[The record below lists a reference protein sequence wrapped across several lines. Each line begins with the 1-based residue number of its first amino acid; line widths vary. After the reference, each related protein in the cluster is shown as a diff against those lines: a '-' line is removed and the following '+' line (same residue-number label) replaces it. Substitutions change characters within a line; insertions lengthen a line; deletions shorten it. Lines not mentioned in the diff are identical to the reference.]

1 MRTAVAALGVLAVF
15 VAACAPGSAITISLL
30 DYASSAH
37 EVNANVGDVV
47 QIRCRISGALA
58 GEFSGF
64 EAWINVDGPAVATGQ
79 ATVGDWLRRP
89 SILFFGAYETSELN
103 DNGTPEDPD
112 DDYFEAV
119 NTAPADKQGG
129 ILFSPASLPGSG
141 TIAVFNVL
149 VQGEGDIT
157 VSLIPADA
165 ILHGTFVANAAGGVL
180 DNLEFGPDF
189 VIHSYLP
196 VRNVSKGTRHLT
208 IQEAVSAADPGN
220 VLEAA
225 AGIYPETVVIDK
237 ALTLQGAGSGTTT
250 IDASAVTT
258 TGSVVT
264 INVPSGDLLLDGFTL
279 KTSKT
284 LYGISARGASPASTI
299 TISNNVILGTG
310 GAVESDYDFGII
322 AGYGS
327 QATLVIEG
335 NTIDD
340 TYNNSMLIERQL
352 GETVITNN
360 RVLGCWPSIYFL
372 THSGSDVASTQT
384 VAGNMI
390 DMSAADPYGCVG
402 IMFVGGYYR
411 PDLPPDFP
419 RTGGYDDVVVAGN
432 TLTGVGLESRGICL
446 ANYNDVNGSDGEIA
460 SPSVTGN
467 TITGSSNGRGIQ
479 LIGYVTDADINSNSI
494 SGVGEGFRGWS
505 GPYTSFEPAGAMLN
519 NNSITGCGTLAV
531 NWMCAEV
538 LNAENNWWGSPDG
551 PADPVGTIEMP
562 DATASVSQMINA
574 VAELSGSL
582 GNGVTEDVD
591 YYPWLMGAPP
601 LGSTLLVLDVQ
612 DDSLFVGRGEK
623 VTIDVKV
630 LNLEQAIFGGQTF
643 VAHDES
649 MLGSPVVQEGE
660 DDWEVLETFK
670 ATGGEID
677 FAFGNYI
684 VESDDDAVVS
694 RLVFTAGSSD
704 GIARVTFR
712 PDAGDGVYDT
722 ILAGS
727 GTGAIYPTK
736 IDGQWIII
744 DGTDPINVQI
754 AADPSTWINQLTGG
768 PVTLTF
774 SAQDATSGIDHYEL
788 TVEGFNS
795 GAPFTTVSPYL
806 LDVTGLDDGEPLATV
821 TAFDRAGNSASAS
834 LNLKL
839 DKTKPVFTVAAA
851 ADPGDWTNADAVSIS
866 WAADYSCSGKL
877 KEEILVDSVLVVTDP
892 ANPYSLDVTGYS
904 DCDVHTVTVRA
915 TDNAGN
921 VETSETSFKLD
932 NTKPVF
938 TVAAAADPADWTNAD
953 NVSISWTADYSC
965 SGKLKEEILVDSVLV
980 VTDPANP
987 YSLDVTGY
995 SDCDVHTVTVR
1006 ATDNAGNVEE
1016 SSTSFK
1022 LDNTKPVFTVAAA
1035 ADPGD
1040 WTNAD
1045 SVSISWTADSSCSG
1059 KLKEEIL
1066 VDSVLVV
1073 TDPANPYVLDVT
1085 GYSDCDVHTVTVRA
1099 TDNAGNIEVSET
1111 SFKLD
1116 NTGPVFTVA
1125 ADPAGWT
1132 NADSISISRTIDYS
1146 CSGKLQEELFLDS
1159 VLMATNP
1166 ADPYS
1171 LDVSASAVSDGEHT
1185 VTVKAYDNAG
1195 NMTQNSVTVYVDHTD
1210 PDIEIVSVTQN
1221 GNDLLVPGAIALQGD
1236 VVIVVDASDATAG
1249 LAGVPVLTLTFSDSS
1264 IAVVAGS
1271 GSGTYTYTYAVT
1283 ASTPNDA
1290 VAISVVATDLAGNTA
1305 EDTAAFTVNKNEFAV
1320 TVQLQGLQPSSGGLV
1335 RTVTFVATG
1344 GTKKIW
1350 AVDMAFASG
1359 SDTSSTT
1366 LTNVPA
1372 GTMHLSAKTD
1382 WSLRRRVAATLDG
1395 SGLGSAAF
1403 TGANVV
1409 LGGDLDDSNTVMILD
1424 WAVLRTHWYTYDAV
1438 ADITGDG
1445 MVNIDDYAILRT
1457 SWFKTGDSE

>member
-479 LIGYVTDADINSNSI
+479 LIGYVTGADINSNSI

-744 DGTDPINVQI
+744 DGTDPVNVQI

-788 TVEGFNS
+788 TVEGFNG
-795 GAPFTTVSPYL
+795 GAPFTAISPYL

-953 NVSISWTADYSC
+953 AVSISWAADY
-965 SGKLKEEILVDSVLV
+965 
-980 VTDPANP
+980 
-987 YSLDVTGY
+987 
-995 SDCDVHTVTVR
+995 
-1006 ATDNAGNVEE
+1006 
-1016 SSTSFK
+1016 
-1022 LDNTKPVFTVAAA
+1022 
-1035 ADPGD
+1035 
-1040 WTNAD
+1040 
-1045 SVSISWTADSSCSG
+1045 SCSG

-1085 GYSDCDVHTVTVRA
+1085 GYGDCDVHTVTVRA